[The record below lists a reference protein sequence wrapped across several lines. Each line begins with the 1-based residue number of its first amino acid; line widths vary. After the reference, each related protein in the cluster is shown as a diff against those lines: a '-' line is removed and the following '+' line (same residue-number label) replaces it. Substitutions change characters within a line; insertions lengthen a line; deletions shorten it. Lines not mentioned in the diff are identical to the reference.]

1 MKLGLDIHGVIDYK
15 PEIFSFI
22 SKSVIA
28 AGGEVHIITGG
39 SWRED
44 LIKLVKDSGVVWT
57 HHFSVYDYLKE
68 IGAKEDGRIKFP
80 DGTIQRKFDSD
91 LWDSIKGDYCK
102 NNNINLHI
110 DDTEAYCKYFT
121 TPFLLFKSGDD
132 IEKLSHIDLINS
144 GNVIKKI

>member
-28 AGGEVHIITGG
+28 SGGEVHIITGG

-44 LIKLVKDSGVVWT
+44 LIQLVKKSGVVWT
-57 HHFSVYDYLKE
+57 HYFSVYDHLKE
-68 IGAKEDGRIKFP
+68 IGADEDGKIQFP
-80 DGTIQRKFDSD
+80 DGTIQRKFDSE
-91 LWDSIKGDYCK
+91 LWDSVKGEYCK
-102 NNNINLHI
+102 LNNIDLHI
-110 DDTEAYCKYFT
+110 DDTEAYSKYFT
-121 TPFLLFKSGDD
+121 TTFLLFKSGDD

-144 GNVIKKI
+144 SNVIKKI

>member
-57 HHFSVYDYLKE
+57 HHFSVYDHLKE